1 MISEFFIKRPVF
13 ATVISLIIVLL
24 GVISREKL
32 PILKNPKIQY
42 PIITVESN
50 YPGVSP
56 DVVESNVTKIL
67 EDSFATI
74 QGIDYMQSSSDA
86 GQSNITLVFNSDV
99 NIDAA
104 ANDVRDR
111 IFRVQSNLPRDMRTP
126 SVKKTSN
133 DDSSIFTLVFKSDKY
148 TVDEIRDYIERFA
161 QNKLEV
167 INGVARVDIT
177 GGGEFAMHIR
187 LDPVKLAKYNLT
199 PIEVNNAIHSQTM
212 QTPGG
217 VIQTPDKQFSVVVKG
232 ELLTAPQFN
241 EIVITTYNGKLV
253 RLKDVGYAEKSPKDR
268 TSCFLYNGHEVV
280 AVDIYKQSVANPIA
294 VVNDIKKVMP
304 MIKKYIP
311 HSIDMEVAR
320 NDADYI
326 EKSINRVYQT
336 MFEAILLVIGVVLLF
351 LWSIKS
357 SFIPLVTIPVS
368 ILGTFALLYAFNCSI
383 NTITLLALV
392 LAIGLVVD
400 DAIVIL
406 ENVYK
411 YMEKGLDSVT
421 AAIKGTNEI
430 TFAVIAMTLTLAAV
444 YAPIAFS
451 SGQIGKY
458 FTEFSIALSGAVIIS
473 GFVALTLSP
482 MMCAK
487 ILHGVDLHS
496 EGKQKQNEYLK
507 MIDEKYS
514 WLIEHALKYKY
525 FIILGGIIISL
536 IGGLLAIYKIPS
548 ENFPKEDAGYVSFR
562 AFGPTGA
569 SYNYMKENADLIE
582 EKLQD
587 LDTAYYRL
595 LNITNRKID
604 VFIKLIDWDERQKSC
619 FEVSDQIEKKLKNI
633 TGVNLQI
640 GGGTGNSNSTENSNI
655 VTFVLQTSDG
665 LDKLREYAMRFSNFL
680 YRDGRAEVAK
690 VLSSQFD
697 TAPEISVYINRDR
710 AASLGINV
718 MDIAEAIEILFRG
731 RIPTKVK
738 NQGKLYD
745 VFIKLDE
752 SMRNSTSDISKVFVK
767 SKDYYSTDEYGRR
780 TNEEKMVSVSDLVT
794 IKKTDAPVTLYKYN
808 QMLSMDFSIVLRDK
822 VSLTDGI
829 SKIEEIKDAHFGDG
843 VQMSFTRDTK
853 KFLED
858 KNQLYFIFGMSLL
871 FIFLV
876 LAAQFESFIDPFII
890 LLSVPLAI
898 AGALIVLAFIRDG
911 SLNIYSKIGFITLI
925 GLITKHGILI
935 VDFANHLQEQGK
947 SKIEAIK
954 EAAKLRLR
962 PILMT
967 TFAMVIGVIPLAFST
982 GAGAESRIQIGWT
995 ILGGMLLGTIF
1006 TLFFVPVMYS
1016 ILARTKH
1023 IAQK

>member
-1 MISEFFIKRPVF
+1 MILSEFFVKRPVF
-13 ATVISLIIVLL
+13 STVLSLIVVLL

-32 PILKNPKIQY
+32 PILKEPKIQY
-42 PIITVESN
+42 PIISVESN

-56 DVVESNVTKIL
+56 DVVESNVTKLL

-74 QGIDYMQSSSDA
+74 QGIDYIQSNSDV

-99 NIDAA
+99 NLDSA

-111 IFRVQSNLPRDMRTP
+111 IFRVQSNLPRDMKTP

-133 DDSSIFTLVFKSDKY
+133 DDTSIFTLVFKSNKY
-148 TVDEIRDYIERFA
+148 SVDEIRDYIERFA

-167 INGVARVDIT
+167 VNGVARVDIT
-177 GGGEFAMHIR
+177 GGGEYAMHIR
-187 LDPVKLAKYNLT
+187 LDPIRLAKYNLT
-199 PIEVNNAIHSQTM
+199 PVDVNQAIYAQTM

-217 VIQTPDKQFSVVVKG
+217 LIQTHDKQFSVVVKG

-241 EIVITTYNGKLV
+241 EIVLTTYNGKLV
-253 RLKDVGYAEKSPKDR
+253 RLKDVGYAEKTPKDR
-268 TSCFLYNGHEVV
+268 TSSFLYNGREVV
-280 AVDIYKQSVANPIA
+280 AVDIYKQSVANPIT
-294 VVNDIKKVMP
+294 VVNEVKKIMP
-304 MIKKYIP
+304 LIQKYIP
-311 HSIDMEVAR
+311 KNIDMEIAR

-326 EKSINRVYQT
+326 EKSINRVYST
-336 MFEAILLVIGVVLLF
+336 MIEAIFLVIGVVLLF

-357 SFIPLVTIPVS
+357 SLIPLITIPVS
-368 ILGTFALLYAFNCSI
+368 IIGTFAILLAFNCSI

-411 YMEKGLDSVT
+411 YMEKGMDSVT

-444 YAPIAFS
+444 YTPIGFS
-451 SGQIGKY
+451 TGQIGKY
-458 FTEFSIALSGAVIIS
+458 FTEFAIALSGAVIIS

-487 ILHGVDLHS
+487 ILKGINLNS
-496 EGKQKQNEYLK
+496 QSKQQQNNVLK
-507 MIDEKYS
+507 NIDDKYGA
-514 WLIEHALKYKY
+514 WLSKALDHKMW
-525 FIILGGIIISL
+525 IVVAGLIISM
-536 IGGLLAIYKIPS
+536 IGGALAIYKIPS
-548 ENFPKEDAGYVSFR
+548 ENFPKEDQGYVSFR
-562 AFGPTGA
+562 AYGPTGA
-569 SYNYMKENADLIE
+569 SFNYMKENADVIE
-582 EKLQD
+582 EKLKD
-587 LDTAYYRL
+587 LDTSHYRL

-604 VFIKLIDWDERQKSC
+604 VFIKLIDWEERQKTC
-619 FEVSDQIEKKLKNI
+619 FDVSDQIEHKLKNI

-640 GGGTGNSNSTENSNI
+640 GGGNNNSNSTDNSNV

-665 LDKLREYAMRFSNFL
+665 LDKLIQHSKVLSGHL
-680 YRDGRAEVAK
+680 YRDGQHEISK
-690 VLSSQFD
+690 VLSSNID
-697 TAPEISVYINRDR
+697 TAPEISLFINRDR
-710 AASLGINV
+710 ASSLGINV

-745 VFIKLDE
+745 VFIKME
-752 SMRNSTSDISKVFVK
+752 EFRRNSLNDISKIFVK
-767 SKDYYSTDEYGRR
+767 SKDYYSSDEYGRR
-780 TNEEKMVSVSDLVT
+780 GNEEKMVPLSDLVT

-808 QMLSMDFSIVLRDK
+808 QMLAMDFSVVLRNK

-829 SKIEEIKDAHFGDG
+829 EKVQEIKDTYFGDN
-843 VQMSFTRDTK
+843 VQLTFTRETK

-858 KNQLYFIFGMSLL
+858 KNQMYFIFGMAIL

-876 LAAQFESFIDPFII
+876 LAAQFESFVDPFII
-890 LLSVPLAI
+890 LFSVPLAI
-898 AGALIVLAFIRDG
+898 AGALIVLAFIKDG

-935 VDFANHLQEQGK
+935 VDFANNLQQQGK
-947 SKIEAIK
+947 NKLEAVK

-967 TFAMVIGVIPLAFST
+967 TFAM
-982 GAGAESRIQIGWT
+982 E
-995 ILGGMLLGTIF
+995 
-1006 TLFFVPVMYS
+1006 
-1016 ILARTKH
+1016 
-1023 IAQK
+1023 